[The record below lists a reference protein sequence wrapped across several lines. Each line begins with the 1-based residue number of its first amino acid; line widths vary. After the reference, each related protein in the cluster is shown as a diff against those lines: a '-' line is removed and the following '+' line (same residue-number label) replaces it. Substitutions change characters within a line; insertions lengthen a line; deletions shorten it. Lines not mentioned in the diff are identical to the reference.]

1 MPRIK
6 DLVQYF
12 TAQQSKLICDFL
24 GGWEEPDEIWAY
36 SSSTQIT
43 VPTGASS
50 RFAVGDRIRFK
61 QGGSYKYYV
70 VYGIPSATT
79 VNISG
84 GTDYTVANAAIT
96 DIGISRHPAPNGF
109 PEYFNIS
116 PTFGT
121 AAGNLAN
128 ITSNVGFQLTGK
140 RCDLAA
146 YVEADQ
152 QAANS
157 GYWTM
162 NLPFT
167 SSSLHAANKGIFPSF
182 VSNGVTFPPSV
193 VNFASTTQVQI
204 YPGIYLVDVFT
215 IGVDR
220 FANFTGFYYIA

>member
-24 GGWEEPDEIWAY
+24 GGWEEPDEIWSY

-84 GTDYTVANAAIT
+84 GTDYTVANSAIT
-96 DIGISRHPAPNGF
+96 DIGVSRHPAPIGF
-109 PEYFNIS
+109 PSYFNYQ
-116 PTFGT
+116 PTLT
-121 AAGNLAN
+121 TQAGGLAN
-128 ITSNVGFQLTGK
+128 TTRLYAYFNLIGKQCMHLVGFNS
-140 RCDLAA
+140 
-146 YVEADQ
+146 DQ
-152 QAANS
+152 TVANS
-157 GYWTM
+157 LYWEYD
-162 NLPFT
+162 LPFT
-167 SSSLHAANKGIFPSF
+167 EASQQRIFCEGAPNGATAFMVNLIAGATSGKGAFTPT
-182 VSNGVTFPPSV
+182 VVTFTV
-193 VNFASTTQVQI
+193 GANRAAFTA
-204 YPGIYLVDVFT
+204 GVFL
-215 IGVDR
+215 
-220 FANFTGFYYIA
+220 IA